1 MKNTL
6 KIRTCKFIFA
16 RGLPRKNAS
25 RERASIRYKFIS
37 LTYFLIDILSIVD
50 HLCFEL
56 QSDSLNYAN
65 FVKSVNTCLEEIQE
79 NYVDHEIYGD
89 NFRAFKEKMDKKE
102 FMPHI
107 KLINTPQ
114 LVTEAKEIMKEFS
127 KALLRNLKTR
137 FVVDEI
143 VVLFQVLIIEDIR
156 SSNVDIAL
164 YGIQEIDKL
173 IDIFGISKTV
183 DKVETQPII
192 DPIETRSEWRLF
204 KRFIKNNYLDE
215 TNEIFWSRIANNL
228 TFKINT

>member
-1 MKNTL
+1 
-6 KIRTCKFIFA
+6 
-16 RGLPRKNAS
+16 
-25 RERASIRYKFIS
+25 
-37 LTYFLIDILSIVD
+37 
-50 HLCFEL
+50 
-56 QSDSLNYAN
+56 
-65 FVKSVNTCLEEIQE
+65 
-79 NYVDHEIYGD
+79 
-89 NFRAFKEKMDKKE
+89 MDKKE

-143 VVLFQVLIIEDIR
+143 VVLFQVLIIENIR

-228 TFKINT
+228 TFKNQYPNIHRLGYIANILPMSTSICERGFSTMNRIKDESRNKIGNS